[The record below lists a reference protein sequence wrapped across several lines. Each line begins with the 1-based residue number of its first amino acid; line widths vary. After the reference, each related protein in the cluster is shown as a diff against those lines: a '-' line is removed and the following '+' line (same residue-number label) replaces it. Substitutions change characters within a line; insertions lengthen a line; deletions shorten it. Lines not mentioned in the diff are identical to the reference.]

1 MNETTVR
8 PDKSKLY
15 YPKMPRTWWLQ
26 KPAYLLFMLRELS
39 SVFIAVF
46 LVVFLIQLSQL
57 SDGSDAYV
65 AFARKLSSPG
75 WIVFHIVAFLFALLH
90 SVTWFQSTAVVMPL
104 RLGGRELPR
113 NLVLVLNI
121 GAWIAASV
129 VILILF
135 LAFRG

>member
-1 MNETTVR
+1 MNETAVR

-15 YPKMPRTWWLQ
+15 YPKMSRTWWLK

-46 LVVFLIQLSQL
+46 LVVFLTQIYQLTK
-57 SDGSDAYV
+57 GPDAYV

-75 WIVFHIVAFLFALLH
+75 WIVLHIVAFLFAVLH

-104 RLGGRELPR
+104 KLGERELPR

-121 GAWIAASV
+121 GAWIVASV